1 MRFVFLAVVLLACA
15 GTSYADYTA
24 GVSVDSSS
32 NILMRTNGQSGT
44 MLTMYGDA
52 SLKTGKTLLSYGV
65 DSGIIDRYDGI
76 QYHYHTV
83 YAYRPVVSRNTILLS
98 TALKAD
104 LARYGDIS
112 LLTGYNQYGA
122 VLQFRSYLTPS
133 TLLRSKVDLRQ
144 RLYRA
149 FTTENFNEYE
159 TYIRIDR
166 FFNSGTTL
174 RGQLDAGIRQYIDLP
189 YTFNTTLFG
198 ARARVARSLGRRWGM
213 WFEIRNRSLHHSA
226 SGDVIR
232 TQQTGQDYYPSE
244 IDRIFLD
251 DRFKYSSFSFH
262 FQTKYLFDP
271 SGKVLF
277 ESSISNKTYKG
288 ALTSAYQYLPEKGWN
303 ETEYTI
309 IFSFGYRPGFIPELV
324 HPACDVY
331 YVKVEASEAYL
342 SYNSTGVSLRF
353 DLY

>member
-1 MRFVFLAVVLLACA
+1 MVLLACA

-44 MLTMYGDA
+44 MLSMYGNA
-52 SLKTGKTLLSYGV
+52 LLKSEKALLSYGV

-76 QYHYHTV
+76 QYHYHTL
-83 YAYRPVVSRNTILLS
+83 YASSPVLSRNTTLLS
-98 TALKAD
+98 AALKAD

-122 VLQFRSYLTPS
+122 VLQLRSYITPS
-133 TLLRSKVDLRQ
+133 ILLRSKVDFRQ

-149 FTTENFNEYE
+149 FISEDFNEYE
-159 TYIRIDR
+159 TYVRIDR

-174 RGQLDAGIRQYIDLP
+174 RGQLDAGIRDYINVP
-189 YTFNTTLFG
+189 NAFTTTLFG
-198 ARARVARSLGRRWGM
+198 LRARIARSLGRRWGM
-213 WFEIRNRSLHHSA
+213 WLEIRNSTLHHSA
-226 SGDVIR
+226 TGDDYK
-232 TQQTGQDYYPSE
+232 TQHTEQEFFASD

-251 DRFKYSSFSFH
+251 DRFKYSSFSVN
-262 FQTKYLFDP
+262 FQTKYLFGP

-277 ESSISNKTYKG
+277 ESSFSDKTYKG
-288 ALTSAYQYLPEKGWN
+288 ALTSTYNYLPQNGWN
-303 ETEYTI
+303 ETEYTVLL
-309 IFSFGYRPGFIPELV
+309 SFGYRPGIIPDMV

-331 YVKVEASEAYL
+331 HVKVEASEAYL
-342 SYNSTGVSLRF
+342 SYDSTGVSLRV